1 MRSRLPV
8 RFMHHTALWLA
19 LLVCAVLLS
28 ACGGRQWASDEAVQA
43 ARYSNGG
50 APELTL
56 VTIMNYT
63 TKRGDHTA
71 LFINGA
77 ERVVFDPAGSWSLAM
92 IPERNDV
99 HFGMTPAAGAS
110 FYASHVRPSHYA
122 RIQRVAVSPEIAAH
136 AQALALVSGPVG
148 PARCALATSGLLRQL
163 PGFGGIRS
171 TWFPHVLSEDFGSIA
186 GVLSFDLH
194 HDSAEYQAD
203 LLAAQR
209 PL

>member
-1 MRSRLPV
+1 MRSRFPV
-8 RFMHHTALWLA
+8 QLMHHTALCLVLLA
-19 LLVCAVLLS
+19 CAVVLS

-56 VTIMNYT
+56 VTIINYT

-71 LFINGA
+71 LFINGS
-77 ERVVFDPAGSWSLAM
+77 ERVVFDPAGSWSLAA

-99 HFGMTPAAGAS
+99 HFGMSPAAGAS
-110 FYASHVRPSHYA
+110 FFASHVRPSHYA
-122 RIQRVAVSPEIAAH
+122 RVQRLVVSPEIAAQ
-136 AQALALVSGPVG
+136 AQALALASGPVG
-148 PARCALATSGLLRQL
+148 PARCALATSGLLRQM
-163 PGFGGIRS
+163 PGFGDIRS
-171 TWFPHVLSEDFGSIA
+171 TWFPHVLSEDFGRIA
-186 GVLSFDLH
+186 GVMSFELH

-203 LLAAQR
+203 LLAVQR